1 MIRLMAI
8 LAFVTVSNWL
18 SIVIFHYL
26 WGNNVPFRIVI
37 WLCISLKSNTKVDRA
52 KRLHILLV
60 LLFILEVII
69 DYGSK
74 FVTYGNKI
82 ESKEVSP
89 VSRPRSP

>member
-18 SIVIFHYL
+18 KNH
-26 WGNNVPFRIVI
+26 VPFRIVI
-37 WLCISLKSNTKVDRA
+37 WLCISLKSNTKVDRV
-52 KRLHILLV
+52 KRSHIMLV
-60 LLFILEVII
+60 LPFMVEVII

-82 ESKEVSP
+82 DSKGVQFP
-89 VSRPRSP
+89 SREAPDKINRGS